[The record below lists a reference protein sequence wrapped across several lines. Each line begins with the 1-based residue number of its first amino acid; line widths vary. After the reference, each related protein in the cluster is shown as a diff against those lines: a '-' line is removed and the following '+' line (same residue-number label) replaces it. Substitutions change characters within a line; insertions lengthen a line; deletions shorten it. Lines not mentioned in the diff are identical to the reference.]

1 MVAAAGRGL
10 PCAEVAATLHCAAS
24 TVAQAVRRFRAGGR
38 AALRDGRAGNGQTKV
53 DADVLEALA
62 CALQGT
68 PEDAGWCRPTW
79 TRELLCLEL
88 RRLGVAEV
96 SVATMGRALRRI
108 GAGRK
113 APKPFVACPWPDWK
127 RRRRLHALRCL
138 QAHAG
143 PDEVVL
149 FVDEVDIHLNP
160 KVGRDWCL
168 PGERR
173 WVLTP
178 GNNDK
183 RYIAGALEHT
193 TGRLVWVEGRT
204 KASAL
209 FIQLLWRLVATYKRA
224 RRIHLILDN
233 AAIHSSKKTQA
244 ALQQLGGRVKL
255 HFLPPYCPDENR
267 IERVWLDVHANVTRN
282 HRCRTMKELMRRVHA
297 YLAARTRQ
305 RTASP
310 NLRRSELPRAA

>member
-1 MVAAAGRGL
+1 MVAAAARGL
-10 PCAEVAATLHCAAS
+10 TCTEAARTLHCAVS
-24 TVAQAVRRFRAGGR
+24 TVAQAVRRYRAGGR
-38 AALRDGRAGNGQTKV
+38 DALRDGRAGNGQTKV
-53 DADVLEALA
+53 DADVLEALTR
-62 CALQGT
+62 ALHGT
-68 PEDAGWCRPTW
+68 PEDMGWCRPTW

-88 RRLGVAEV
+88 ALRGVAQV
-96 SVATMGRALRRI
+96 SVATMGRALKAI

-127 RRRRLHALRCL
+127 RRRRLHALKRL

-143 PDEVVL
+143 AREVVL

-173 WVLTP
+173 YVLTP

-193 TGRLVWVEGRT
+193 TGRLVWVEGKS

-209 FIQLLWRLVATYKRA
+209 FIQLLWRLVAAFKGA

-233 AAIHSSKKTQA
+233 AAIHSSKSTKR
-244 ALQQLGGRVKL
+244 ALAQLGPRVQL
-255 HFLPPYCPDENR
+255 HFLPPYCPDANR

-297 YLAARTRQ
+297 YLAARTAK

-310 NLRRSELPRAA
+310 FLRRSELPRAA